1 LPEEEEAAMF
11 YGLDPVAPARAQY
24 AFHFISQA
32 SSISLAGDL
41 AAPERQAG
49 QGRSR
54 P

>member
-1 LPEEEEAAMF
+1 MF
-11 YGLDPVAPARAQY
+11 YGLDPVVLARAQFV
-24 AFHFISQA
+24 FHFISPG
-32 SSISLAGDL
+32 SSISLAGGL